1 VRIPL
6 DYYRI
11 LGLPLAAS
19 DEQLQVAYRD
29 RSVQLPRREYSEA
42 AIAARKKLLEQAY
55 AVLSNPEERNAYDE
69 LYLAQQNYNQGGTST
84 GREVINRVS
93 TREGR
98 QEAETDAI
106 DPQTPSIE
114 IADDLFV
121 GALLLLQELGEYEL
135 VLKLGRPYLT
145 SRTNS
150 KTATSLA
157 KLESEDQSESS
168 IARADIVLTVAL
180 ACLELGREQWQ
191 QGQYENA
198 ALSLDT
204 GQELLLREGLF
215 VSVRGEIQGDLYKLR
230 PYRILELL
238 ALPEENVN
246 ERRQGM
252 QLLQTILQERGG
264 IDGTGDDQSGLSID
278 DFLRFI
284 QQLRSYLTAE
294 EQQKLFEVE
303 SKRPSAVATYLAVY
317 ALLARGFAQRQP
329 ALIRQAKHMLMP
341 LGKRQDV
348 HLEQAVCA
356 LLLGQTEEASRA
368 LELSQEY
375 EPLAFIREN
384 SQGAPDLLP
393 GLCLYGERWL
403 QNEVF
408 PHFRDLASQEASLKD
423 YFADPQVQ
431 LYLEELP
438 SEAETT
444 TEWGVMSPESD
455 YYAQDPLNRSRSST
469 LGSDSR
475 GRFRSFV
482 EQNGRQNLTP
492 LRGEDYSRFSAITDS
507 VTNPDD
513 ISPSITDEPIAD
525 SEAFPSDTYRDTYR
539 DTYQDTYRDTYQNG
553 IPSVTNSTNG
563 STATTARPSA
573 RSRRRSRSQI
583 GRSQKDSS
591 TLGQGAAAIRAFG
604 SSMDTKTRIVWLVF
618 GGLVG
623 FVILWLLIAAAF
635 GWFKEAFS
643 PAPSLKGEQL
653 QVELNRPPVP
663 IPDSNSKMLA
673 STGPLNEQTAEDV
686 IMAWLS
692 SKSAALGSGHNTASL
707 NDILVDPS
715 LSQWRQIAEQDKQN
729 NRYRVFKHNVKIE
742 SVSTSNQDADKAE
755 VVATVNEVAE
765 VYDNAQKNQD
775 RSYDESLRVKYHLV
789 RQDGSWRIREMTRL

>member
-42 AIAARKKLLEQAY
+42 AIAARKKLIEEAY
-55 AVLSNPEERNAYDE
+55 TVLSDPEKRSTYDE
-69 LYLAQQNYNQGGTST
+69 RYLAQSYEDGITSAKATGGRPESDK
-84 GREVINRVS
+84 
-93 TREGR
+93 
-98 QEAETDAI
+98 EAIE
-106 DPQTPSIE
+106 PQTPSIE
-114 IADDLFV
+114 IADELFV

-145 SRTNS
+145 SRPNS
-150 KTATSLA
+150 KTAKMMA
-157 KLESEDQSESS
+157 KMESEQLGEFS
-168 IARADIVLTVAL
+168 IERADIVLTVAL

-198 ALSLDT
+198 AMSLET
-204 GQELLLREGLF
+204 GQELLLREGQF
-215 VSVRGEIQGDLYKLR
+215 VGVRGEIQGDLYKLR

-238 ALPEENVN
+238 SLPEENVA

-252 QLLQTILQERGG
+252 ELLQSILQERGG
-264 IDGTGDDQSGLSID
+264 IDGTGDDQSGLNID

-284 QQLRSYLTAE
+284 QQLRSYLTSE
-294 EQQKLFEVE
+294 EQQKLFETE

-329 ALIRQAKHMLMP
+329 GLIRQAKHMLIP

-408 PHFRDLASQEASLKD
+408 PHFRDLAQAPASLKD

-431 LYLEELP
+431 AYLEELP
-438 SEAETT
+438 SDAEASS
-444 TEWGVMSPESD
+444 EWTVMPQESISF
-455 YYAQDPLNRSRSST
+455 ARDPISRRSST
-469 LGSDSR
+469 LGSDSS
-475 GRFRSFV
+475 GRYRSFG
-482 EQNGRQNLTP
+482 EQNGRQNHTP
-492 LRGEDYSRFSAITDS
+492 LRGGYANFSATTSAAERITNLDDNSTPPDEEPVASNDAS
-507 VTNPDD
+507 VRD
-513 ISPSITDEPIAD
+513 A
-525 SEAFPSDTYRDTYR
+525 YRDSYQETYPS
-539 DTYQDTYRDTYQNG
+539 TYQSTYQSTSSSSN
-553 IPSVTNSTNG
+553 VT
-563 STATTARPSA
+563 TTSAARQA
-573 RSRRRSRSQI
+573 AKSRRRTRSQSSRS
-583 GRSQKDSS
+583 SKDWA
-591 TLGQGAAAIRAFG
+591 TVGQGSTAAIRAFG
-604 SSMDTKTRIVWLVF
+604 NSMDSKTRIVWLVF

-623 FVILWLLIAAAF
+623 LVILWLLASAAY
-635 GWFKEAFS
+635 GWVREVFF
-643 PAPSLKGEQL
+643 PTPVLKGEQL
-653 QVELNRPPVP
+653 QVQLNQPPVP
-663 IPDSNSKMLA
+663 IPDSKAKMLA
-673 STGPLNEQTAEDV
+673 PAGPLNEETAEDV

-692 SKSAALGSGHNTASL
+692 SKSAALGSNHNTASL
-707 NDILVDPS
+707 EDILVDPA
-715 LSQWRQIAEQDKQN
+715 LSQWRQVAEQDKQN
-729 NRYRVFKHNVKIE
+729 SRHRVFKHSVKIA
-742 SVSTSNQDADKAE
+742 SVVTSNEDPDKAE
-755 VVATVNEVAE
+755 VEATVNEVAE
-765 VYDNAQKNQD
+765 VYDNGQKNQD
-775 RSYDESLRVKYHLV
+775 RSYDENVRVKYHLV
-789 RQDGSWRIREMTRL
+789 RQDGMWRIREMARQ